1 MVFEGSGWGGLK
13 LLVWQ
18 AALAAGIRQA
28 AEKIPDA
35 KSRKERG
42 ANTMSAAIRS
52 FETGMADGPFHLES
66 QRMQALP
73 AFLKASRKPI
83 ERPFDHFFRLNIR

>member
-1 MVFEGSGWGGLK
+1 MTGCLK
-13 LLVWQ
+13 LPESGRLLKKFQ
-18 AALAAGIRQA
+18 MQ
-28 AEKIPDA
+28 E
-35 KSRKERG
+35 SRKERG
-42 ANTMSAAIRS
+42 AKTMSAAMTS